1 MRGKLRAL
9 LLIGSCSV
17 LALLGC
23 QSLQRRALF
32 HPTHHAGDSG
42 LARWGHEGSLVG
54 LAREVPSPDNIWL
67 MLPGNTGQAADRAR
81 MLQVFPARDSVYIL
95 EYPGYGQRSGKPSR
109 RTIDAAALAAYQLL
123 RARYAGRHVCVAGE
137 SIGSG
142 PAATLGAL
150 PQSPDKLV
158 FIVPF
163 ADLKSVGRDYSPH
176 APMGLLL
183 AGSWN
188 NVESLSNYQGP
199 MEVFGAECDTVID
212 VRHARTLAASRPQA
226 TFHLLPGGHNEWSR
240 QPGLRLRCP

>member
-42 LARWGHEGSLVG
+42 LARWSHEGSLVG

-150 PQSPDKLV
+150 PQPPDKLG
-158 FIVPF
+158 
-163 ADLKSVGRDYSPH
+163 DLGYWVGYRIAKAYWLQSSDKRAALAKILQVTDARAFLAKSGWYPGIPLEPLID
-176 APMGLLL
+176 
-183 AGSWN
+183 GSDG
-188 NVESLSNYQGP
+188 E
-199 MEVFGAECDTVID
+199 
-212 VRHARTLAASRPQA
+212 
-226 TFHLLPGGHNEWSR
+226 
-240 QPGLRLRCP
+240 